1 MRNRRVNTPQACFD
15 PLVMGPSVSR
25 LETHPGVY
33 TKKVWQA
40 VISMQEIETGNF
52 SPPRLVLIPPDS
64 FRVVNWNINR
74 GLRLQRVIEFLA
86 SAKADVVLLQESDLN
101 ARRTHHLNIAREIAQ
116 KLQLNYVFGR
126 EFQELTQGSRTS
138 PAYHGQATL
147 SRWPLSNSRILRFQK
162 QSNFWRPRWFL
173 PEIEPFQ
180 ERIGGRLALVCETPI
195 AGKRLVTYNLHLESK
210 GDDALR
216 CSQIEETLED
226 ARRYDISTPIVLAG
240 DLNLDV
246 SREPASTA
254 ISQTQFLD
262 AFANQHLPTTH
273 GSFLEPGRTID
284 WIFTRGPIRTSQ
296 PQVGRSVSASDHYPL
311 SIRLDFA

>member
-1 MRNRRVNTPQACFD
+1 
-15 PLVMGPSVSR
+15 
-25 LETHPGVY
+25 
-33 TKKVWQA
+33 
-40 VISMQEIETGNF
+40 MQEIETGNF

-64 FRVVNWNINR
+64 IRIVNWNINR
-74 GLRLQRVIEFLA
+74 GLRLQKVIEFLA
-86 SAKADVVLLQESDLN
+86 SAKADILLLQESDLN
-101 ARRTHHLNIAREIAQ
+101 ARRTHHLNVAKEIAQ
-116 KLQLNYVFGR
+116 KLQMNYVFGR
-126 EFQELTQGSRTS
+126 EFQELTQGSRAS

-173 PEIEPFQ
+173 PEVEPFQ
-180 ERIGGRLALVCETPI
+180 ERIGGRLALVCEAAI

-246 SREPASTA
+246 SRDPASTA
-254 ISQTQFLD
+254 IDRAQFQD
-262 AFANQHLPTTH
+262 AFTNPHARTTPH
-273 GSFLEPGRTID
+273 SFLEQGRTID
-284 WIFTRGPIRTSQ
+284 WIFTRGPIRAVEPRVHCSI
-296 PQVGRSVSASDHYPL
+296 SASDHYPL
-311 SIRLDFA
+311 SLTLDFA

>member
-1 MRNRRVNTPQACFD
+1 
-15 PLVMGPSVSR
+15 
-25 LETHPGVY
+25 
-33 TKKVWQA
+33 
-40 VISMQEIETGNF
+40 MQEIETGNF

-64 FRVVNWNINR
+64 IRVVNWNINR

-86 SAKADVVLLQESDLN
+86 SAKADLFLLQESDLN
-101 ARRTHHLNIAREIAQ
+101 ARRTHHLNVAKEIAQ
-116 KLQLNYVFGR
+116 KLQMNYAFGR
-126 EFQELTQGSRTS
+126 EFQELTQGSRTA

-147 SRWPLSNSRILRFQK
+147 SRWPLSNPRILRFQK

-180 ERIGGRLALVCETPI
+180 ERIGGRLALVCETTI
-195 AGKRLVTYNLHLESK
+195 AGKRIVTYNLHLESK

-216 CSQIEETLED
+216 CSQMGETLED
-226 ARRYDISTPIVLAG
+226 ARRYDTSTPIVLAG

-262 AFANQHLPTTH
+262 AFANQHVPTTP

-284 WIFTRGPIRTSQ
+284 WIFTRGPIRASR

-311 SIRLDFA
+311 SVTLSFD